1 MLHVVIVVNTFNRK
15 LLGNFSLSRESNQN
29 KTKIDCLIVAS
40 LCFIFYSTFI
50 FIPGH
55 IYSLILYF
63 TVSPTIID
71 TPPLELNE
79 IGS

>member
-1 MLHVVIVVNTFNRK
+1 MDNAVNTFNRK